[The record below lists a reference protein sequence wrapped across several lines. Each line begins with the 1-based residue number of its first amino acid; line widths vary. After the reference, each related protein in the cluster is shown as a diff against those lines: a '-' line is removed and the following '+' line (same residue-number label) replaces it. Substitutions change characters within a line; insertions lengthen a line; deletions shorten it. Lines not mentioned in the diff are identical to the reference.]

1 MHACGSN
8 FTNPF
13 RILVKDVVAEAKI
26 PSLLSETLPTAY
38 FKKSI
43 RIIANPNITKQQ
55 IDAIVENDYGFN
67 KEFLTE
73 QPLRRQA
80 LKQLYE
86 TSCEERTAAEKK
98 MWQSWLQKYESLQP
112 DNQLRLK
119 HTIQYVLLNEVA
131 KNIT

>member
-8 FTNPF
+8 FTNTF
-13 RILVKDVVAEAKI
+13 RILAKDVAVEDKI
-26 PSLLSETLPTAY
+26 ASLLSETLPTDY

-86 TSCEERTAAEKK
+86 ASC
-98 MWQSWLQKYESLQP
+98 
-112 DNQLRLK
+112 
-119 HTIQYVLLNEVA
+119 
-131 KNIT
+131 

>member
-1 MHACGSN
+1 MHACASN
-8 FTNPF
+8 FTNTF
-13 RILVKDVVAEAKI
+13 RILAKDVAVEDKI
-26 PSLLSETLPTAY
+26 ASLLSETLPTDY

-86 TSCEERTAAEKK
+86 VSCEDRTATEKK

-112 DNQLRLK
+112 DKQLCLK